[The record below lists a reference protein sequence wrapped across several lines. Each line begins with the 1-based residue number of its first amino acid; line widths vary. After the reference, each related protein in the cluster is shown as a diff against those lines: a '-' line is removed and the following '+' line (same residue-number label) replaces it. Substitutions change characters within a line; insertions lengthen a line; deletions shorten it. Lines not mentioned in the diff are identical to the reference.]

1 MTQDEKYNQE
11 LENAF
16 KAMDQDELDYLEDV
30 INESALYETVL
41 SQLNLPEDDV
51 LYRNFVGSLL
61 KNQLKNHMVLTI
73 WQNFKPN
80 HIEHFRD
87 YVDQAAVLIPGT
99 ESDEIILGF
108 ALMYPDLKKKLFEGI
123 TEFLKKFIVDFNASE
138 F

>member
-11 LENAF
+11 LEKAF
-16 KAMDQDELDYLEDV
+16 KEMDQDERDYLQDV

-41 SQLNLPEDDV
+41 AQLNLPEDDV

-80 HIEHFRD
+80 HISHFRD
-87 YVDQAAVLIPGT
+87 YVDQAALLIPGT
-99 ESDEIILGF
+99 DGDEIILGF
-108 ALMYPDLKKKLFEGI
+108 ALMYPDLKEKLFKGI
-123 TEFLKKFIVDFNASE
+123 SEFLKKFIGDFNASE
-138 F
+138 L